1 MSIAPEPEPAT
12 PPAPS
17 LPPPLLGMPRWL
29 AFSLL
34 TIVCWGAWGVVSKL
48 ASDGVDANTNQVL
61 FTFGLL
67 PLIVI
72 AARSPQLRSGAADQR
87 RAGIGWAFLTGI
99 LGGTGNIA
107 FFRALAAGGQA
118 SVVVP
123 ATALFPLVTV
133 ILALSFLRER
143 LGTAQKAGF
152 VLALVAIYLL
162 SME

>member
-1 MSIAPEPEPAT
+1 MVPP
-12 PPAPS
+12 PPAS
-17 LPPPLLGMPRWL
+17 ERSSVATLAGLPRWL

-34 TIVCWGAWGVVSKL
+34 TIVCWGAWGAVSKV
-48 ASDGVDANTNQVL
+48 ASDGVDANTNQIF
-61 FTFGLL
+61 FTLGLL
-67 PLIVI
+67 PLIVYV
-72 AARSPQLRSGAADQR
+72 ARSPRLKGGSGR

-107 FFRALAAGGQA
+107 FFRALGVGGQA

-123 ATALFPLVTV
+123 ATALFPVVTV

-143 LGTAQKAGF
+143 LGRAQIAGL

-162 SME
+162 STA